1 MKYAGKN
8 CTSEVLYSKGY
19 IMHSHN
25 ASNRALV
32 AVKIDLLL
40 LLDDKGGQDSDNQDS
55 DNDDDC
61 SSQGR

>member
-8 CTSEVLYSKGY
+8 CTSEVLYSKDCISLLHY
-19 IMHSHN
+19 VFDSI
-25 ASNRALV
+25 LTIE
-32 AVKIDLLL
+32 IDLLP
-40 LLDDKGGQDSDNQDS
+40 LDDKGGQDSDNQDS